1 VTPDLARLAP
11 RALLLGAIASTL
23 LLAALPAQ
31 AQNVV
36 SVSNIADDENV
47 AGSLRWA
54 LTERPTGALVPNAE
68 NLITF
73 TDNMLRSSIGIGEQL
88 PTLVLDV
95 DDGTVDLD
103 GRNPLNTEQTMQI
116 SIRRSVLEDESEDFP
131 FLHVQSGR
139 LNVIELDFVST
150 TGDDPEDDDRVGFV
164 VDDGAILGWTSEEER
179 TLDDAFSGGGTFVK
193 EGTGTL
199 TLRGDSDTWT
209 GDTEV
214 LEGELRGDANALR
227 GDFLVEEEAILNFEI
242 ADEDDFQEFDGQ
254 ITGEGMLIKSG
265 DGELELDGTQND
277 HTGGTEIQAGM
288 LTASV
293 DNIAGDVSVADGA
306 IFHFSQFVDG
316 EFAGNISGDGVVGKT
331 GGGEVHLTG
340 ENSFEGG
347 LLIEGGEVRGDTT
360 SIPGAVEVASATE
373 VRFDQASAGTH
384 SGDIIGEGALDKLGT
399 GTLTLRGSNSYE
411 GGTQVLAGRLR
422 GDPGSL
428 QGSIALSGGTSLEFN
443 HDDNGTFSGS
453 ISGNAE
459 VLKTGSGQVTF
470 DTAQPYSGETRIEGG
485 TLRLETDLTATSRVR
500 VESGGRLFSANT
512 ISALD
517 ASGRVT
523 PGANMDTL
531 VVQGGATLDA
541 GSIFDVQADAIGGSS
556 TLQIQGNGQVQG
568 GDLHV
573 RLESGDY
580 AGGITN
586 TVVRGN
592 DALAPI
598 GNFGGFGNQD
608 GEAFAFVDLSSA
620 PAAGSNAIEL
630 TIVPNTNSLADFA
643 ENPNQAATAT
653 ALGEMLAAPDASPDV
668 ALVLENLYPLG
679 VSEVPPLLDTL
690 AGESLSVYT
699 NARLANARYF
709 SQSLSRR
716 FVMTRIEPSRAP
728 PPSKRP
734 KVYRKKIYRPKP
746 KTPENETPALETPPV
761 DADAP
766 FWPSRTKSGMGV
778 WVEPFGIFGKNEA
791 HPGASPTDS
800 NLYGFTGGFDYR
812 LREDVL
818 FASSDN
824 LRFGLGLGYTRSSV
838 SSPTGRLDGSANI
851 FQTGAYGA
859 WDSERFYLGLAGRYA
874 YSDMW
879 TERHIVI
886 TDLDRTARGE
896 FGGNEGGIY
905 FETGLHLGNPR
916 KLYFH
921 PLASFQWTTLGQD
934 DFAETGAGSLGLNVA
949 RADWNSNV
957 TRLGARLSRVFTLRG
972 EYGIEPELRFAWAH
986 EFGDRNRHVSAR
998 FQGTPSAS
1006 TFVTNGAEPDRDTF
1020 QVGAGYMM
1028 RAGAMPLL
1036 TMNYDANLSSHETWH
1051 TISVGLLLSW

>member
-1 VTPDLARLAP
+1 MALRALVSGGISA
-11 RALLLGAIASTL
+11 ALLLAT
-23 LLAALPAQ
+23 LPAA
-31 AQNVV
+31 AQNAI
-36 SVSNIADDENV
+36 SVSNNADDETTV
-47 AGSLRWA
+47 GSLRWA
-54 LTERPTGALVPNAE
+54 FTEGPIGALDPNDE
-68 NLITF
+68 NVITF
-73 TDNMLRSSIGIGEQL
+73 TDNMFNTTIPIGEQL
-88 PTLVLDV
+88 PTLVLDA
-95 DDGTVDLD
+95 DDGTLDLD
-103 GRNPLNTEQTMQI
+103 GRNPLNVEQAMQV

-139 LNVIELDFVST
+139 LNVIEIDFDAV

-164 VDDGAILGWTSEEER
+164 VDDGAILGWKSEEER
-179 TLDDAFSGGGTFVK
+179 TIEDAFSGDGTFVK
-193 EGTGTL
+193 EGAGTL
-199 TLRGDSDTWT
+199 TLRGDSDGWT

-242 ADEDDFQEFDGQ
+242 VDEDTFHEFDGQ
-254 ITGEGMLIKSG
+254 ITGEGMLVKSG

-277 HTGGTEIQAGM
+277 HTGGTEVQAGT
-288 LTASV
+288 LTVSH

-306 IFHFSQFVDG
+306 AFHFSQFLDG
-316 EFAGNISGDGVVGKT
+316 EFAGKISGDGVVAKT
-331 GGGEVHLTG
+331 GGGELHLTG
-340 ENSFEGG
+340 ENSFGGG
-347 LLIEGGEVRGDTT
+347 LFIENGEVRGDTS
-360 SIPGAVEVASATE
+360 SIPGAVEVSSTAE
-373 VRFDQASAGTH
+373 IRFDQASAGTH

-399 GTLTLRGSNSYE
+399 GTLTLRGTNSYE

-422 GDPGSL
+422 GDAGSL
-428 QGSIALSGGTSLEFN
+428 QGGIGLIAGTSLEFN
-443 HDDNGTFSGS
+443 HDSDGTFVGS
-453 ISGNAE
+453 VSGNAD
-459 VLKTGSGQVTF
+459 VVKTGNGQLVF
-470 DTAQPYSGETRIEGG
+470 DSAQPYSGETRIEGG
-485 TLRLETDLTATSRVR
+485 TLRLDTDLTATSIVR
-500 VESGGRLFSANT
+500 VESRGRVFSANT
-512 ISALD
+512 ISALN

-523 PGANMDTL
+523 PGSNKETL
-531 VVQGGATLDA
+531 TVQGAATLDS
-541 GSIFDVQADAIGGSS
+541 GSIFDVQADALGGSS
-556 TLQIQGNGQVQG
+556 TLLIQGSGQVQG
-568 GDLHV
+568 GDLYLQ
-573 RLESGDY
+573 LESGDY
-580 AGGITN
+580 AGGVTT

-592 DALAPI
+592 DALAPL
-598 GNFGGFGNQD
+598 GNFGDFANQN

-630 TIVPNTNSLADFA
+630 TIVPNTNSLGDFA
-643 ENPNQAATAT
+643 ENPNQASTAT

-668 ALVLENLYPLG
+668 AVVLENLYPLG
-679 VSEVPPLLDTL
+679 ASEVPPLLDSL

-728 PPSKRP
+728 PPAKRP

-746 KTPENETPALETPPV
+746 KTPETETPEPETPPV
-761 DADAP
+761 DAGTP
-766 FWPSRTKSGMGV
+766 FWPNRTKSGVGV

-800 NLYGFTGGFDYR
+800 NVYGFTGGFDYR

-838 SSPTGRLDGSANI
+838 SSPTGRLDGRANI
-851 FQTGAYGA
+851 FQTGVYGA
-859 WDSERFYLGLAGRYA
+859 WDTERFYLGLAGRYA

-886 TDLDRTARGE
+886 TDIDRTARGE

-921 PLASFQWTTLGQD
+921 PLASFQWTTVGQD
-934 DFAETGAGSLGLNVA
+934 DFAEIGAGSLGLNVA

-1006 TFVTNGAEPDRDTF
+1006 PFVTNGAEPDRDTF

-1028 RAGAMPLL
+1028 RAGALPLL
-1036 TMNYDANLSSHETWH
+1036 TMHYDANLSSNETWH